1 MSKPNNN
8 NNKKDKSIANNNGTN
23 SSNSNTSTPIK
34 KQSFSERFNEFKA
47 NTPSTNGRETKVS
60 ITKVLDEDNNMI
72 GFTVYNFF
80 GARDYFLN
88 EISSAFLL
96 AYKDRL
102 DAYVKSGKI
111 ISMNDIQYIAKD
123 NNNPTVLVSS
133 YPPVENTN
141 AKETINTTLEAF
153 ITYFT
158 DNNDPVNNC
167 KVKFSFDEDF
177 QIKSEDEI
185 NGFFFL
191 ATLINLPDRLKANN

>member
-1 MSKPNNN
+1 MSKTNNN
-8 NNKKDKSIANNNGTN
+8 NNKKDKSIANNGTY

-60 ITKVLDEDNNMI
+60 ITKILDEDNNMI
-72 GFTVYNFF
+72 GFTVYNFY
-80 GARDYFLN
+80 GARDYFLH

-102 DAYVKSGKI
+102 DSYVKSGKI
-111 ISMNDIQYIAKD
+111 SSMNDIQYIAKD
-123 NNNPTVLVSS
+123 NTNPTVLVSS

-141 AKETINTTLEAF
+141 AKETINTTLETF

-158 DNNDPVNNC
+158 ENNDPVNNC
-167 KVKFSFDEDF
+167 KVKFCFEEDY

-185 NGFFFL
+185 NSFFFL
-191 ATLINLPDRLKANN
+191 ATLINLPERLKANN